1 MLKLVTV
8 LALSVVATSAHAKDP
23 TVTDGDKYKVIFEN
37 ERVRVLE
44 YRDLPGQKTNEH
56 HHPAFVLY
64 ALGPFKRAITLPDG
78 KVLSREFKTGDTL
91 WSDEQDHVGANVGDT
106 PTHVV
111 IVELKEEAP
120 KK

>member
-1 MLKLVTV
+1 MLKLATL
-8 LALSVVATSAHAKDP
+8 LALCAIASSAHAKDP
-23 TVTDGDKYKVIFEN
+23 IVTDGDKYKVIFEN

-44 YRDLPGQKTNEH
+44 YRDIPGQVTNEH

-64 ALGPFKRAITLPDG
+64 ALGPFKRSITLPDG
-78 KVLSREFKTGDTL
+78 KVLNREFKAGDTL
-91 WSDEQDHVGANVGDT
+91 WSDGQDHVGTNVGDT

-120 KK
+120 RK